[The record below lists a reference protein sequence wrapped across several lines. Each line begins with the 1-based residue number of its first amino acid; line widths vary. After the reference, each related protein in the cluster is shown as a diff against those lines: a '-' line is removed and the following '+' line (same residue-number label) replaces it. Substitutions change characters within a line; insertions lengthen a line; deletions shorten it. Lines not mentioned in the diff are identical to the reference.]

1 MGKST
6 YLGEQG
12 VEHGRLV
19 RRRQCTRALFLGRR
33 RGRGGIG
40 LVIVRGVVG
49 RRAGV
54 VRGESA
60 DALRHGLL
68 FLGVVLSAAGGVA
81 GLGLWLGVLGR
92 S

>member
-1 MGKST
+1 MTT

-12 VEHGRLV
+12 MEDCRLV
-19 RRRQCTRALFLGRR
+19 RRRECARALFLGRR

-40 LVIVRGVVG
+40 LVVFLGFVG

-54 VRGESA
+54 FRVESA
-60 DALRHGLL
+60 NAFRHGLL

-81 GLGLWLGVLGR
+81 GLGLWLGILRR